1 MKQSDSSYSSKDQES
16 KAYVVEFEEDDKN
29 KPDFKLATNDQT
41 TYKFNF
47 NKITKP
53 NITIT
58 ELDDKED
65 FALVT
70 LARTRDNA
78 IYNMK
83 NLRKTYIIN
92 DYENN
97 YRKQQD

>member
-1 MKQSDSSYSSKDQES
+1 MRI
-16 KAYVVEFEEDDKN
+16 
-29 KPDFKLATNDQT
+29 TND
-41 TYKFNF
+41 
-47 NKITKP
+47 
-53 NITIT
+53 
-58 ELDDKED
+58 ELMFALNQEAERKNLDMFIFEKEELKSYFPDLNPDED

>member
-1 MKQSDSSYSSKDQES
+1 MKI
-16 KAYVVEFEEDDKN
+16 
-29 KPDFKLATNDQT
+29 TNDELMFALNQEAERKNLDMFIFEKEELKS
-41 TYKFNF
+41 YFPDLN
-47 NKITKP
+47 P
-53 NITIT
+53 N
-58 ELDDKED
+58 ED

-70 LARTRDNA
+70 LARNRDNA

>member
-1 MKQSDSSYSSKDQES
+1 MRI
-16 KAYVVEFEEDDKN
+16 
-29 KPDFKLATNDQT
+29 TNDELMFALNQEAERKNLDMFIFEKEELKS
-41 TYKFNF
+41 YF
-47 NKITKP
+47 P
-53 NITIT
+53 

-92 DYENN
+92 DYEND

>member
-1 MKQSDSSYSSKDQES
+1 MRI
-16 KAYVVEFEEDDKN
+16 
-29 KPDFKLATNDQT
+29 TND
-41 TYKFNF
+41 
-47 NKITKP
+47 
-53 NITIT
+53 
-58 ELDDKED
+58 ELMFALNQEAERKNLDIFIFEKEELKSYFPDLNPDED

-70 LARTRDNA
+70 LARNRDNA

>member
-1 MKQSDSSYSSKDQES
+1 MKI
-16 KAYVVEFEEDDKN
+16 
-29 KPDFKLATNDQT
+29 TND
-41 TYKFNF
+41 
-47 NKITKP
+47 
-53 NITIT
+53 
-58 ELDDKED
+58 ELMFALNQEAERKNLDMFIFEKEELKSYFPDLNPDED

-70 LARTRDNA
+70 LARNRDNA